1 MRNDLPSSSYDILV
15 RERSRKEKEA
25 LLAAQ
30 DKKEEERK
38 MQETFTAKSS

>member
-1 MRNDLPSSSYDILV
+1 MRNDLPPSSYDILV